1 MDAVNSETMKQYFA
15 LLSDVMTEHGLHSNP
30 SNVDET
36 GIPFDPRPPNVVT
49 TKGTKSPLPTARLDG
64 ESHCCRVC

>member
-49 TKGTKSPLPTARLDG
+49 TKGTKKSAIDSQAGRGKSLL
-64 ESHCCRVC
+64 

>member
-15 LLSDVMTEHGLHSNP
+15 LLNDVMTEHGLHSNP
-30 SNVDET
+30 SQIYNVDET

-49 TKGTKSPLPTARLDG
+49 TKGTKKSAIDSQAGWGKSLL
-64 ESHCCRVC
+64 